1 MQEIFKRK
9 TMLKL
14 KKNFIIACAM
24 LFASSVFA
32 TSSPTNDCVPPDC
45 DNSAIWIPTNQN
57 AYINIYKTAINSVV
71 TIIVVAENSVVKELL
86 NNLPKD
92 SPFNKLFEDD
102 GEDVAPKMYGSGS
115 GFIVSADGMVYTNHH
130 VVSEKEATMVVT
142 EIHILW
148 KNGESRQAEV
158 VASDEIADFAI
169 LQIIKDEPDETFE
182 YVKLADSDKVLP
194 GQMVAAIGSPL
205 DHGFS
210 ITSGIVSA
218 VNRESRK
225 GRWVSYIQTDTVINK
240 GNSGGPLFDLNGDVV
255 GMNTMLVSPS
265 GYYIG
270 IGYALPSNLM
280 KEVANVLLVKGE
292 YIRPWMG
299 ASLSIPTEAFKVK
312 MDIPVDKPI
321 VILMK
326 IAKDGPSEKSGL
338 EKYDVIMSVNGIEM
352 EPNTFIEFLQGST
365 PGDVVKLQVRR
376 PLDYDEGTYEDLE
389 VDLIVGNMPAK
400 IE

>member
-1 MQEIFKRK
+1 M
-9 TMLKL
+9 
-14 KKNFIIACAM
+14 KNFIIACAM
-24 LFASSVFA
+24 LFATSVFA
-32 TSSPTNDCVPPDC
+32 TSSPTDDCVPPGC
-45 DNSAIWIPTNQN
+45 DNSATWIPTNQN

-71 TIIVVAENSVVKELL
+71 TIIVVAENSVVKDLL

-92 SPFNKLFEDD
+92 SPFNKLFEDE

-148 KNGESRQAEV
+148 KNGESRQAEI
-158 VASDEIADFAI
+158 VASDEVSDFAI
-169 LQIIKDEPDETFE
+169 LQIIKDEGAPNETFE

-218 VNRESRK
+218 INRESRK

-280 KEVANVLLVKGE
+280 KEVANILLVKGE
-292 YIRPWMG
+292 FVRPWMG
-299 ASLSIPTEAFKVK
+299 ASLSVPSEEFKVK
-312 MDIPVDKPI
+312 MDIPVDKAI

-338 EKYDVIMSVNGIEM
+338 EKYDVIMSVNGEEM
-352 EPNTFIEFLQGST
+352 APDAFIEFLQGST

-376 PLDYDEGTYEDLE
+376 VLDYDAGTYEDLE

>member
-1 MQEIFKRK
+1 
-9 TMLKL
+9 
-14 KKNFIIACAM
+14 
-24 LFASSVFA
+24 
-32 TSSPTNDCVPPDC
+32 
-45 DNSAIWIPTNQN
+45 
-57 AYINIYKTAINSVV
+57 V
-71 TIIVVAENSVVKELL
+71 TIIVVAENSAIKDLL
-86 NNLPKD
+86 NNIPKD
-92 SPFNKLFEDD
+92 SPFNKLFEDE
-102 GEDVAPKMYGSGS
+102 GEDIAPKMYGSGS

-158 VASDEIADFAI
+158 IASDEIADFAI
-169 LQIIKDEPDETFE
+169 LKIIKDEPDEIFDH
-182 YVKLADSDKVLP
+182 VKLADSDKVLP

-205 DHGFS
+205 DHSFS

-218 VNRESRK
+218 INRESRK
-225 GRWVSYIQTDTVINK
+225 GRWVTYIQTDTVINK
-240 GNSGGPLFDLNGDVV
+240 GNSGGPLFDLNGNVI

-270 IGYALPSNLM
+270 IGYAVPSNLM
-280 KEVANVLLVKGE
+280 KEVASVLLTEGK

-299 ASLSIPTEAFKVK
+299 ASLSVPTEAFKLK
-312 MDIPVDKPI
+312 MDIPVDKLI

-326 IAKDGPSEKSGL
+326 ISRDGPSYEAGL
-338 EKYDVIMSVNGIEM
+338 QKYDVIMSVNGEEM
-352 EPNTFIEFLQGST
+352 EPNTFIEFLQSST
-365 PGDVVKLQVRR
+365 PGDVVKLQIRR

-400 IE
+400 ME

>member
-1 MQEIFKRK
+1 MSMTELPMLVIFKRK
-9 TMLKL
+9 IMLKL
-14 KKNFIIACAM
+14 KKNFIIACIM
-24 LFASSVFA
+24 LFASNVFA
-32 TSSPTNDCVPPDC
+32 TSSPTDNNVPPI
-45 DNSAIWIPTNQN
+45 ANQN
-57 AYINIYKTAINSVV
+57 AYINIYKNAIDSVV
-71 TIIVVAENSVVKELL
+71 TIIVVAENSVFKDLL

-102 GEDVAPKMYGSGS
+102 GEDIAPKMYGSGS

-130 VVSEKEATMVVT
+130 VISEKEATMVVT
-142 EIHILW
+142 QIHILW
-148 KNGESRQAEV
+148 KNGESRQAELI
-158 VASDEIADFAI
+158 ASDEVADFAI
-169 LQIIKDEPDETFE
+169 LQIIKDEETPNETFE

-205 DHGFS
+205 DQSFS

-218 VNRESRK
+218 INRESRK
-225 GRWVSYIQTDTVINK
+225 GRWVTYIQTDTVINK
-240 GNSGGPLFDLNGDVV
+240 GNSGGPLFDLNGDVI

-270 IGYALPSNLM
+270 IGYAVPSNLM
-280 KEVANVLLVKGE
+280 KEVASVLLTEGK

-299 ASLSIPTEAFKVK
+299 ASLSVPTEAFKLK
-312 MDIPVDKPI
+312 MDIPVDKLI

-326 IAKDGPSEKSGL
+326 ISRDGPSYEAGL
-338 EKYDVIMSVNGIEM
+338 QKYDVIMSVNGEEM
-352 EPNTFIEFLQGST
+352 EPNTFIEFLQSST
-365 PGDVVKLQVRR
+365 PGDVVKLQIRR

-400 IE
+400 LE

>member
-1 MQEIFKRK
+1 
-9 TMLKL
+9 
-14 KKNFIIACAM
+14 
-24 LFASSVFA
+24 
-32 TSSPTNDCVPPDC
+32 
-45 DNSAIWIPTNQN
+45 
-57 AYINIYKTAINSVV
+57 
-71 TIIVVAENSVVKELL
+71 
-86 NNLPKD
+86 
-92 SPFNKLFEDD
+92 
-102 GEDVAPKMYGSGS
+102 MYGSGS
-115 GFIVSADGMVYTNHH
+115 GFIVSADGMIYTNHH

-148 KNGESRQAEV
+148 KNGESRQAKV
-158 VASDEIADFAI
+158 VASDEVADFAI
-169 LQIIKDEPDETFE
+169 LQIIPDEGEPHETFE

-205 DHGFS
+205 DQSFS

-218 VNRESRK
+218 IDRESRK
-225 GRWVSYIQTDTVINK
+225 GRWVTYIQTDTVINK
-240 GNSGGPLFDLNGDVV
+240 GNSGGPLFDLNGDVI
-255 GMNTMLVSPS
+255 GMNTLLVSPS

-270 IGYALPSNLM
+270 IGYAVPANLM
-280 KEVANVLLVKGE
+280 KEIASVLLVEGK

-299 ASLSIPTEAFKVK
+299 ASLSMPSEEFKVK

-326 IAKDGPSEKSGL
+326 IAKGGPSEKSGL

-352 EPNTFIEFLQGST
+352 ESNTFIEFLQSST

-400 IE
+400 LE

>member
-1 MQEIFKRK
+1 
-9 TMLKL
+9 MLKL
-14 KKNFIIACAM
+14 KKNFIIACIM
-24 LFASSVFA
+24 LFASTVFA
-32 TSSPTNDCVPPDC
+32 TSSPTDNNVPPI
-45 DNSAIWIPTNQN
+45 ANQN
-57 AYINIYKTAINSVV
+57 AYINIYKNAINSVV
-71 TIIVVAENSVVKELL
+71 TIIVVAENSTFKELL

-92 SPFNKLFEDD
+92 SPFNKLFEDE

-148 KNGESRQAEV
+148 KNGESRQAELI
-158 VASDEIADFAI
+158 ASDEVADFAI

-205 DHGFS
+205 DQSFS

-218 VNRESRK
+218 INRESRK

-240 GNSGGPLFDLNGDVV
+240 GNSGGPLFDLNGDVI

-270 IGYALPSNLM
+270 IGYAVPANLM
-280 KEVANVLLVKGE
+280 KEVASVLLTEGK

-299 ASLSIPTEAFKVK
+299 ASLSVPTEAFKLK
-312 MDIPVDKPI
+312 MDIPVDKLI

-326 IAKDGPSEKSGL
+326 IARDGPSYDAGL
-338 EKYDVIMSVNGIEM
+338 EKYDVIMSVNGEEM
-352 EPNTFIEFLQGST
+352 EPDTFIEFLQGST
-365 PGDVVKLQVRR
+365 PGDVVKLQIRR
-376 PLDYDEGTYEDLE
+376 PTDYDEGIYEDLE
-389 VDLIVGNMPAK
+389 VDLIVGNMPANL
-400 IE
+400 E

>member
-1 MQEIFKRK
+1 
-9 TMLKL
+9 MLKL

-32 TSSPTNDCVPPDC
+32 TSSPTDNCVPPSC
-45 DNSAIWIPTNQN
+45 DNSATWIPTNQN

-71 TIIVVAENSVVKELL
+71 TIIVVAENSVVKDLL

-92 SPFNKLFEDD
+92 SPFNKLFEDE

-115 GFIVSADGMVYTNHH
+115 GFVVSAEGVVYTNHH
-130 VVSEKEATMVVT
+130 VISEKEATMVVT

-148 KNGESRQAEV
+148 KNGESRQAKV
-158 VASDEIADFAI
+158 VASDEVSDFAI
-169 LQIIKDEPDETFE
+169 LQIIPDEGEPHETFD

-240 GNSGGPLFDLNGDVV
+240 GNSGGPLFDLNGDVI

-280 KEVANVLLVKGE
+280 KEVANILLVKGE
-292 YIRPWMG
+292 YVRPWMG
-299 ASLSIPTEAFKVK
+299 ASLSVPSEEFKVK
-312 MDIPVDKPI
+312 MDIPVDKAI

-338 EKYDVIMSVNGIEM
+338 EKYDVIMSVNGEEM
-352 EPNTFIEFLQGST
+352 APDAFIEFLQGST
-365 PGDVVKLQVRR
+365 PGDVVKLQIRR
-376 PLDYDEGTYEDLE
+376 VLDYDAGTYEDLE

>member
-1 MQEIFKRK
+1 
-9 TMLKL
+9 MLKQT
-14 KKNFIIACAM
+14 KNFIGVCII

-32 TSSPTNDCVPPDC
+32 TSSSTDNNVPP
-45 DNSAIWIPTNQN
+45 APVTNQN
-57 AYINIYKTAINSVV
+57 AYINIYKNAVNAVV
-71 TIIVVAENSVVKELL
+71 TIIVVAENSAVKDLL
-86 NNLPKD
+86 NNIPKD
-92 SPFNKLFEDD
+92 SPFNKLFEDE
-102 GEDVAPKMYGSGS
+102 GEDIAPKMYGSGS
-115 GFIVSADGMVYTNHH
+115 GFVVSADGMVYTNHH

-148 KNGESRQAEV
+148 KNGESRQAELI
-158 VASDEIADFAI
+158 ASDEIADFAM
-169 LQIIKDEPDETFE
+169 LKIIPNEETPNETFD

-218 VNRESRK
+218 INRQSRK

-240 GNSGGPLFDLNGDVV
+240 GNSGGPLFDLNGDVI
-255 GMNTMLVSPS
+255 GMNTMLVRPS

-270 IGYALPSNLM
+270 IGFAVPSNLI
-280 KEVANVLLVKGE
+280 KQVADVLLVKGE

-299 ASLSIPTEAFKVK
+299 ASLSVPSEEFKLTI
-312 MDIPVDKPI
+312 DIPVDKVV
-321 VILMK
+321 VILMEVVRG
-326 IAKDGPSEKSGL
+326 GPSYDVGL
-338 EKYDVIMSVNGIEM
+338 KKYDVIMAVNGEEM
-352 EPNTFIEFLQGST
+352 EPNVFIEFLQGSEV
-365 PGDVVKLQVRR
+365 GDTVKLQIRR
-376 PLDYDEGTYEDLE
+376 VLDYDAGTYEDLE

>member
-1 MQEIFKRK
+1 MQDIFKRK

-45 DNSAIWIPTNQN
+45 GILLANQN
-57 AYINIYKTAINSVV
+57 AYINIYKNAIDSVV
-71 TIIVVAENSVVKELL
+71 TIIVVAENSVVRELL

-92 SPFNKLFEDD
+92 SPFNKLFEDE

-130 VVSEKEATMVVT
+130 VISEKEATMVVT

-148 KNGESRQAEV
+148 KNGESRQAKV
-158 VASDEIADFAI
+158 VASDEVADFAI
-169 LQIIKDEPDETFE
+169 LQIIPDEGEPHETFE

-205 DHGFS
+205 DQSFS

-218 VNRESRK
+218 IDRESRK
-225 GRWVSYIQTDTVINK
+225 GRWVTYIQTDTVINK
-240 GNSGGPLFDLNGDVV
+240 GNSGGPLFDLNGDVI
-255 GMNTMLVSPS
+255 GMNTLLVSPS

-270 IGYALPSNLM
+270 IGYAVPANLM
-280 KEVANVLLVKGE
+280 KEIASVLLVEGK

-299 ASLSIPTEAFKVK
+299 ASLSTPSEAFKLK
-312 MDIPVDKPI
+312 MDILVDKPI

-326 IAKDGPSEKSGL
+326 IAKGGPSEKSGL

-365 PGDVVKLQVRR
+365 PGDVVKLQIRR

>member
-1 MQEIFKRK
+1 
-9 TMLKL
+9 MLKQT
-14 KKNFIIACAM
+14 KNFIGVCII
-24 LFASSVFA
+24 LFTSSVFA
-32 TSSPTNDCVPPDC
+32 TSSPP
-45 DNSAIWIPTNQN
+45 DNSATWIPTNQN

-71 TIIVVAENSVVKELL
+71 TIIVVAENSVFKDLL

-92 SPFNKLFEDD
+92 SPFNKLFEDE
-102 GEDVAPKMYGSGS
+102 GEDIAPKMYGSGS

-148 KNGESRQAEV
+148 KNGESRQAEL
-158 VASDEIADFAI
+158 VASDAVSDFAI
-169 LQIIKDEPDETFE
+169 LQIIKDEETPDETFE

-218 VNRESRK
+218 INRESRK

-270 IGYALPSNLM
+270 IGYAVPSNLM
-280 KEVANVLLVKGE
+280 KQVADVLLTKGE

-299 ASLSIPTEAFKVK
+299 ASLSMPTEAFKLK
-312 MDIPVDKPI
+312 MDISVERPI
-321 VILMK
+321 VILMEVVR
-326 IAKDGPSEKSGL
+326 DGPSYDAGL
-338 EKYDVIMSVNGIEM
+338 QKYDVIMSVNGEEM
-352 EPNTFIEFLQGST
+352 EPNAFIEFLQGSEV
-365 PGDVVKLQVRR
+365 GDVVNLQVRR

>member
-1 MQEIFKRK
+1 MQEIFERK
-9 TMLKL
+9 DMLKQ
-14 KKNFIIACAM
+14 KKTFIIACAM

-32 TSSPTNDCVPPDC
+32 TSSPTDDCVPPGC
-45 DNSAIWIPTNQN
+45 GMSTNANQN
-57 AYINIYKTAINSVV
+57 AYINIYKNAVNSVV

-92 SPFNKLFEDD
+92 SPFNKLFEDE

-115 GFIVSADGMVYTNHH
+115 GFIVSADGMIYTNHH

-142 EIHILW
+142 KIHILW

-158 VASDEIADFAI
+158 VASDEVADFAI

-205 DHGFS
+205 DQSFS

-218 VNRESRK
+218 IDRESRK
-225 GRWVSYIQTDTVINK
+225 GRWVTYIQTDTVINK
-240 GNSGGPLFDLNGDVV
+240 GNSGGPLFDLNGDVI
-255 GMNTMLVSPS
+255 GMNTLLVSPS

-270 IGYALPSNLM
+270 IGYAVPANLM
-280 KEVANVLLVKGE
+280 KEIASVLLVEGK
-292 YIRPWMG
+292 YVRPWMG
-299 ASLSIPTEAFKVK
+299 ASLSTPTEEFKLK

-326 IAKDGPSEKSGL
+326 IAKGGPSEKSGL

-352 EPNTFIEFLQGST
+352 EPNTFIEFLQSST
-365 PGDVVKLQVRR
+365 PGDVVKLQIRR

-400 IE
+400 LE